1 MCEFPS
7 SPELLDEDSLELDSL
22 LDGGD
27 EDGVLLLLCCGE
39 EDGSLLELGVEEG
52 SLLLGK
58 LLLGKEEISRE
69 EDTVDESSL

>member
-7 SPELLDEDSLELDSL
+7 SSESLDEDSLELDSL

-27 EDGVLLLLCCGE
+27 EDGVLLLCCDEE
-39 EDGSLLELGVEEG
+39 EDSLLELGVEED
-52 SLLLGK
+52 SLLLGE